1 MAKASLFLHSF
12 GEDLRYFRTFA
23 LSNNTRYE

>member
-1 MAKASLFLHSF
+1 MAKASLFLHAFDEGS
-12 GEDLRYFRTFA
+12 RYFRTFA